1 MLYGGVA
8 VSDSDDGPG
17 SREVA
22 HRLFA
27 AEFDDV
33 SVSYRESDEERA
45 PNYVVLPTGARVNR
59 AFAVGVLTEVESVNE
74 EVVRARVADPT
85 GAFVS
90 YAGQYQPEALAF
102 FERTTPPTVVSLTGK
117 ARTFEPEDG
126 DRVFSSLRPESVN
139 EVEPDTRDR
148 WIVDAARATLRRVAV
163 TANAISREV
172 RGDDLRAE
180 LAADGVAESFAAG
193 VPLAIERYGVTEAY
207 LEDVRRMA
215 VEALEVVASERDS
228 VTSLSTR
235 PDEDGAVGVGPV
247 PASVAFDA
255 SGPDAGAR
263 PEMAGAETVAAA
275 SEAVEE
281 GVGTAGASS
290 ETEPSTE
297 TTPKA
302 GASPDS
308 SATPGTAD
316 ASPDSEPE
324 PGVAT
329 EVGSDGSTEPT
340 AAAGQDPAPSENS
353 PSDPAP
359 ADAIDEPADATD
371 EPADATDEPADA
383 TDEPADA
390 TDEPADATD
399 EPADATDEPADA
411 TDTVSASDDA
421 LGDFDTGEFDDD
433 DLYEMDEEER
443 AAAEEFGTE
452 FETGSEVDPAGE
464 AGIDVPE
471 PEPEPE
477 VESETPDI
485 DDHAGADVD
494 LEDAVVAAMEAL
506 DDGSGA
512 DREAVV
518 AHVVDDHR
526 ADPDAVE
533 DAVQDALMSGRCY
546 EPDEDTLK
554 PI

>member
-1 MLYGGVA
+1 M
-8 VSDSDDGPG
+8 SDSDDGPG
-17 SREVA
+17 RREVA

-90 YAGQYQPEALAF
+90 YAGQYQPGALAF
-102 FERTTPPTVVSLTGK
+102 FERTTPPAVVSLTGK

-139 EVEPDTRDR
+139 EVDPDTRDR

-163 TANAISREV
+163 TADALTGET

-180 LAADGVAESFAAG
+180 LAAEGVAESLAAG
-193 VPLAIERYGVTEAY
+193 VPLAIERYGVTAAY

-215 VEALEVVASERDS
+215 VEALEVVAGERDS
-228 VTSLSTR
+228 VTALSTR
-235 PDEDGAVGVGPV
+235 PDEGGAVNVGPV

-255 SGPDAGAR
+255 SGADAAAP
-263 PEMAGAETVAAA
+263 PESTDAETVVAA
-275 SEAVEE
+275 SDAVEE
-281 GVGTAGASS
+281 GASTADASS
-290 ETEPSTE
+290 LEAGTSTEPEPATE
-297 TTPKA
+297 
-302 GASPDS
+302 
-308 SATPGTAD
+308 AD
-316 ASPDSEPE
+316 ASPDSSVDSGAADASLDSE
-324 PGVAT
+324 PGPAVAD
-329 EVGSDGSTEPT
+329 EGGSDASPEPT
-340 AAAGQDPAPSENS
+340 AAAGREPTEDSS
-353 PSDPAP
+353 SDP
-359 ADAIDEPADATD
+359 EPVDSTD
-371 EPADATDEPADA
+371 ESASGSGAASA
-383 TDEPADA
+383 
-390 TDEPADATD
+390 
-399 EPADATDEPADA
+399 
-411 TDTVSASDDA
+411 SASDDT
-421 LGDFDTGEFDDD
+421 LGDFDAGEFDDD

-471 PEPEPE
+471 PDPESESESEPEPE
-477 VESETPDI
+477 AAD
-485 DDHAGADVD
+485 GADVD
-494 LEDAVVAAMEAL
+494 LEDAVVTAMETL

-518 AHVVDDHR
+518 ARVAEEHG
-526 ADPDAVE
+526 AAPDAVE

-546 EPDEDTLK
+546 EPDEATLK

>member
-1 MLYGGVA
+1 

-180 LAADGVAESFAAG
+180 LVADGVAESLAAG

-235 PDEDGAVGVGPV
+235 PDDDGAVGVGPV

-255 SGPDAGAR
+255 SGSSAGAR

-281 GVGTAGASS
+281 GAGTAGASS
-290 ETEPSTE
+290 EAESSAE
-297 TTPKA
+297 TAPKA

-308 SATPGTAD
+308 SAPPGTAD

-329 EVGSDGSTEPT
+329 EAGSDGVTEQT
-340 AAAGQDPAPSENS
+340 SSAGQDPAPSENP

-359 ADAIDEPADATD
+359 ADTTD
-371 EPADATDEPADA
+371 EPADT
-383 TDEPADA
+383 
-390 TDEPADATD
+390 
-399 EPADATDEPADA
+399 
-411 TDTVSASDDA
+411 TDTVSASDDT
-421 LGDFDTGEFDDD
+421 LGDFDTGEFDND

-443 AAAEEFGTE
+443 AAAEELGTE

-464 AGIDVPE
+464 AGIDVPK
-471 PEPEPE
+471 PEPEI
-477 VESETPDI
+477 ESETAEGADV
-485 DDHAGADVD
+485 DDQAGAGVD

-533 DAVQDALMSGRCY
+533 DAIQDALMSGRCY
-546 EPDEDTLK
+546 EPDEATLK

>member
-281 GVGTAGASS
+281 GAGTAGASS

-399 EPADATDEPADA
+399 EPADATD
-411 TDTVSASDDA
+411 TVSASDDA

-464 AGIDVPE
+464 AGIDV

>member
-281 GVGTAGASS
+281 GAGTAGASS

-297 TTPKA
+297 TTPNA

-399 EPADATDEPADA
+399 EPADATD
-411 TDTVSASDDA
+411 TVSASDDA

-464 AGIDVPE
+464 AGIDV

>member
-281 GVGTAGASS
+281 GAGTAGASS
-290 ETEPSTE
+290 EAEPSTE
-297 TTPKA
+297 TAPKA

-308 SATPGTAD
+308 SVTPGTAD

-359 ADAIDEPADATD
+359 ADAI
-371 EPADATDEPADA
+371 
-383 TDEPADA
+383 
-390 TDEPADATD
+390 DEPADATD